1 MSTDII
7 KRTGINSKGFGTIP
21 KLVMTDRN
29 ISASAK
35 AIYAY
40 LCSFS
45 GAGESCF
52 PGKDRMSADLGISKD
67 TLTKY
72 IKQLVSAGYI
82 SVEQKKIGGKF
93 SHNVYII
100 FDSIEPNHEFTESE
114 NFGHEKI
121 GHENFGSEKT
131 VPEDLAPINN
141 NNKINSFKNNS
152 TNTNNLSIKD
162 GSVDDIAMYRELIKR
177 NIGYE
182 TLILPDQHNDISRLD
197 EIVEIMTETVV
208 LNKNPVIIN
217 KNSVPAEL
225 VKSRFLKLGFEDI
238 SYVLDATSKNTAK
251 IGNIRGYLIST
262 LYNSY
267 TSKNNYINAE
277 VMHDL
282 YGT

>member
-1 MSTDII
+1 MANDVVKMTEV
-7 KRTGINSKGFGTIP
+7 NSKGFGTVP

-29 ISASAK
+29 ISVQAK
-35 AIYAY
+35 AIYSY

-82 SVEQKKIGGKF
+82 SVEQKKVGGKF
-93 SHNVYII
+93 SHNVYVI
-100 FDSIEPNHEFTESE
+100 FDSIEPNPDFTESE

-152 TNTNNLSIKD
+152 VNTNNLSIND
-162 GSVDDIAMYRELIKR
+162 GSVEDIAKYRELIKR

-208 LNKNPVIIN
+208 LNKNPVVIN